1 MRTALTQIGVQRLTV
16 SEARG
21 FVELP
26 GAFFI
31 GIVSAFCCY
40 WGVTRL
46 KQNLGYDDALDVFG
60 IHGIGG
66 IVGALLTGVFAKHA
80 IGGASGF
87 LERTFP

>member
-31 GIVSAFCCY
+31 GIVS
-40 WGVTRL
+40 
-46 KQNLGYDDALDVFG
+46 VFVV
-60 IHGIGG
+60 IGESQDLSK
-66 IVGALLTGVFAKHA
+66 I
-80 IGGASGF
+80 
-87 LERTFP
+87 